1 MPVASLLLS
10 LIGRLLR
17 LIPPHPTLLPALPHP
32 PAAASRLSP
41 LALRLPS
48 FVIHPLAFPATP
60 SNRPRPDHRPEN
72 RPPATHRDPVAPA
85 PAAIQSSCPNAPQIT
100 QESIPPRRTRHSGA
114 LSRNRAF
121 GPLPASAEPICA
133 PPYHPPYPRPQVSIP
148 TTLVPQS
155 PPNSAPPCHPPCQR
169 PRVSTPTSLAPQS
182 HQKSAPPQPKSF
194 LEKTLIAREAP
205 KLPPR
210 QSLSSASRPS
220 QSPSGTFTGR
230 NHPSALRIPAPLSP
244 TRCPMSDFR
253 AVVITDSSRDRGG
266 PSHGLHRTFDRS
278 SDVEVVALADPSDDH
293 RDRWL
298 KESGAATGYAD
309 YRDMLAAES
318 PDIAIIAI
326 HRYHQGRLQTFLDT
340 IAAGVK
346 GVVIEKP
353 IAAQPAH
360 ADQMIAAADA
370 AGARVV
376 LAHRGRENPAIR
388 EAKRQADT
396 GKWGP
401 LIQIKARGKGDHRCG
416 VVDALVLGTHELNT
430 MLYFAEANPISCWG
444 TVLLNGAP
452 AQLSDAMDDEMYES
466 GPQAGDRIFAEYT
479 FPNGIIGSYESLPIG
494 NGSNSGHAL
503 GCDLF
508 FQNAVVTTRSKPDAE
523 IHIFPEGDIFPQA
536 EVGAWQ
542 PLLPDGWTPPAGDIA
557 APYWADWPGREST
570 ACSNRSIGAELVRCL
585 RENTA
590 PVYAS
595 GIHDAAIVVDMI
607 IGPQRSHLEGRRL
620 ALPLESRGN
629 PWEG

>member
-1 MPVASLLLS
+1 MFA
-10 LIGRLLR
+10 
-17 LIPPHPTLLPALPHP
+17 P
-32 PAAASRLSP
+32 PARLPSSRQGHPSTP
-41 LALRLPS
+41 WLALRRAARRLRSLLEKAS
-48 FVIHPLAFPATP
+48 FLAVSRLRTAIAPALGPTAPQSP
-60 SNRPRPDHRPEN
+60 SNCAPPRPKGHSSVLSRKPVVAPRRASVPPQRTPPRPR
-72 RPPATHRDPVAPA
+72 
-85 PAAIQSSCPNAPQIT
+85 
-100 QESIPPRRTRHSGA
+100 RHSGV
-114 LSRNRAF
+114 LSRNPVF
-121 GPLPASAEPICA
+121 V
-133 PPYHPPYPRPQVSIP
+133 PRPQTQP
-148 TTLVPQS
+148 K
-155 PPNSAPPCHPPCQR
+155 
-169 PRVSTPTSLAPQS
+169 STPRRL
-182 HQKSAPPQPKSF
+182 KSF
-194 LEKTLIAREAP
+194 LEKTLTAHEAP
-205 KLPPR
+205 KIPPR
-210 QSLSSASRPS
+210 QPLPSASRPWR
-220 QSPSGTFTGR
+220 SPLSPLAQR
-230 NHPSALRIPAPLSP
+230 NRPSALRIPATPSP
-244 TRCPMSDFR
+244 NRCPMSDFR
-253 AVVITDSSRDRGG
+253 AVVITDSTRDRGG

-278 SDVEVVALADPSDDH
+278 ADVQSVALADPSDDH
-293 RDRWL
+293 RDHWL
-298 KESGAATGYAD
+298 QESGGATGYAD

-326 HRYHQGRLQTFLDT
+326 HRYHQERLQTFLDT

-353 IAAQPAH
+353 IASQPAH
-360 ADQMIAAADA
+360 ADQMVAAADA

-376 LAHRGRENPAIR
+376 LAHRGRENPAVR
-388 EAKRQADT
+388 EAKRQAAT

-444 TVLLNGAP
+444 TVLINGAP

-494 NGSNSGHAL
+494 DGSNSGHAL

-523 IHIFPEGDIFPQA
+523 IHIYPEGDIFPQA

-542 PLLPDGWTPPAGDIA
+542 PLLPADWTPPASDIA

-585 RENTA
+585 RQDTA

-595 GIHDAAIVVDMI
+595 GIHDAAVVVDMI

-620 ALPLESRGN
+620 ALPLEARDN

>member
-1 MPVASLLLS
+1 MPAASLLL
-10 LIGRLLR
+10 LPLKPLLR
-17 LIPPHPTLLPALPHP
+17 LLLSVLALLPVLLSP
-32 PAAASRLSP
+32 PPMAARLSP
-41 LALRLPS
+41 LALPPLVPGLPT
-48 FVIHPLAFPATP
+48 FALRPLAFLPTP
-60 SNRPRPDHRPEN
+60 SSAPRLPAAKRPASFPLALWERVGACPG
-72 RPPATHRDPVAPA
+72 RDPRVRLFRSRRH
-85 PAAIQSSCPNAPQIT
+85 PAAPSHRAVPTAPQT
-100 QESIPPRRTRHSGA
+100 PPKS
-114 LSRNRAF
+114 
-121 GPLPASAEPICA
+121 
-133 PPYHPPYPRPQVSIP
+133 
-148 TTLVPQS
+148 TL
-155 PPNSAPPCHPPCQR
+155 R
-169 PRVSTPTSLAPQS
+169 SL
-182 HQKSAPPQPKSF
+182 KSF
-194 LEKTLIAREAP
+194 LEKTLIAHARPQSPPPGTRQPTPLAASP
-205 KLPPR
+205 NQLHHRSPGQALTPPVPSLSPPPTPRNLQNGPQKPAKARAATAVPPR
-210 QSLSSASRPS
+210 PRPRDHG
-220 QSPSGTFTGR
+220 P
-230 NHPSALRIPAPLSP
+230 ALRIRPTPSP
-244 TRCPMSDFR
+244 NRCPMSDFR
-253 AVVITDSSRDRGG
+253 AVVITDSTRDRGG

-278 SDVEVVALADPSDDH
+278 PDVQTVALADPSNDH
-293 RDRWL
+293 RDHWL
-298 KESGAATGYAD
+298 KDSGAATGYAD

-326 HRYHQGRLQTFLDT
+326 HRYHQERLQTFLDT

-346 GVVIEKP
+346 GIVIEKP
-353 IAAQPAH
+353 IASQPAH
-360 ADQMIAAADA
+360 ADQMVAAADA

-376 LAHRGRENPAIR
+376 LAHRGRENPAVR
-388 EAKRQADT
+388 EAKRQAAT

-401 LIQIKARGKGDHRCG
+401 LVQIKARGKGDHRCG

-444 TVLLNGAP
+444 TVLINGAP
-452 AQLSDAMDDEMYES
+452 AQLRDAMDDEMYES

-542 PLLPDGWTPPAGDIA
+542 PLLPDGWTPPASDIA

-595 GIHDAAIVVDMI
+595 GIHDAAVVVDMI

-620 ALPLESRGN
+620 ALPLEARGN

>member
-1 MPVASLLLS
+1 MPAASLLL
-10 LIGRLLR
+10 LLLKPLLR
-17 LIPPHPTLLPALPHP
+17 LIPPLLTLLPVLLRP
-32 PAAASRLSP
+32 PPMAARLSP
-41 LALRLPS
+41 LALPLPPFVPRLPT
-48 FVIHPLAFPATP
+48 FALRPLAFLPTPTNHPRRPAER
-60 SNRPRPDHRPEN
+60 RPASCPLALWERVGACPG
-72 RPPATHRDPVAPA
+72 RDPGTRVFRSRRH
-85 PAAIQSSCPNAPQIT
+85 PAAPSHRAVPTAPQT
-100 QESIPPRRTRHSGA
+100 PPKSTPRR
-114 LSRNRAF
+114 L
-121 GPLPASAEPICA
+121 
-133 PPYHPPYPRPQVSIP
+133 
-148 TTLVPQS
+148 
-155 PPNSAPPCHPPCQR
+155 
-169 PRVSTPTSLAPQS
+169 
-182 HQKSAPPQPKSF
+182 KSF
-194 LEKTLIAREAP
+194 LEKTLTAREAP
-205 KLPPR
+205 VFVSLPT
-210 QSLSSASRPS
+210 SAPSPSTQRGRPS
-220 QSPSGTFTGR
+220 P
-230 NHPSALRIPAPLSP
+230 HRIPATPSP
-244 TRCPMSDFR
+244 NRCPMSDLR
-253 AVVITDSSRDRGG
+253 AVVITDSTNDRGG

-278 SDVEVVALADPSDDH
+278 PDVQTVALADPSDDH
-293 RDRWL
+293 RDHWL
-298 KESGAATGYAD
+298 QESGAATGYAD

-326 HRYHQGRLQTFLDT
+326 HRYHQERLQAFLDT

-353 IAAQPAH
+353 IASQPAH
-360 ADQMIAAADA
+360 ADQMVAAADA

-376 LAHRGRENPAIR
+376 LAHRGRENPAVR
-388 EAKRQADT
+388 EAKRQAAT

-444 TVLLNGAP
+444 TVLINGAP
-452 AQLSDAMDDEMYES
+452 AQRSDAMDDEMYES

-494 NGSNSGHAL
+494 DGSNSGHAL

-523 IHIFPEGDIFPQA
+523 IHIYPEGDIFPQA

-542 PLLPDGWTPPAGDIA
+542 PLLPDGWTPPASDIA

-595 GIHDAAIVVDMI
+595 GIHDAAVVVDMI

-620 ALPLESRGN
+620 ALPLEARGN

>member
-1 MPVASLLLS
+1 M
-10 LIGRLLR
+10 
-17 LIPPHPTLLPALPHP
+17 
-32 PAAASRLSP
+32 
-41 LALRLPS
+41 
-48 FVIHPLAFPATP
+48 
-60 SNRPRPDHRPEN
+60 
-72 RPPATHRDPVAPA
+72 
-85 PAAIQSSCPNAPQIT
+85 
-100 QESIPPRRTRHSGA
+100 PPRR
-114 LSRNRAF
+114 
-121 GPLPASAEPICA
+121 PLPSE
-133 PPYHPPYPRPQVSIP
+133 
-148 TTLVPQS
+148 
-155 PPNSAPPCHPPCQR
+155 
-169 PRVSTPTSLAPQS
+169 
-182 HQKSAPPQPKSF
+182 
-194 LEKTLIAREAP
+194 
-205 KLPPR
+205 
-210 QSLSSASRPS
+210 SRPWRS
-220 QSPSGTFTGR
+220 AGSPSTQQNR
-230 NHPSALRIPAPLSP
+230 PSALRIPATPSP
-244 TRCPMSDFR
+244 SRCPMSDFR
-253 AVVITDSSRDRGG
+253 AVVITDSTRNRGG

-278 SDVEVVALADPSDDH
+278 PDVQTVALADPSDDH
-293 RDRWL
+293 RDHWL
-298 KESGAATGYAD
+298 QESGAATAYAD
-309 YRDMLAAES
+309 YREMLAAES

-340 IAAGVK
+340 LAAGVK
-346 GVVIEKP
+346 GIVIEKP

-360 ADQMIAAADA
+360 ADQMVAAADA

-376 LAHRGRENPAIR
+376 LAHRGRENPAVR
-388 EAKRQADT
+388 EVKRQAAT

-444 TVLLNGAP
+444 TVLINGAP

-479 FPNGIIGSYESLPIG
+479 FPNGIIGTYESLPIG

-523 IHIFPEGDIFPQA
+523 IHIYPEGDIFPQA
-536 EVGAWQ
+536 EVGAWE
-542 PLLPDGWTPPAGDIA
+542 PLLPADWTPPASDIA

-595 GIHDAAIVVDMI
+595 GIHDAAVVVDMI

-620 ALPLESRGN
+620 ALPLEARGN

>member
-1 MPVASLLLS
+1 MPAASLLL
-10 LIGRLLR
+10 LPLKPLLR
-17 LIPPHPTLLPALPHP
+17 LLLSVLALLPVLLRP
-32 PAAASRLSP
+32 PPMAARLSP
-41 LALRLPS
+41 LALPPPPFVPRLRT
-48 FVIHPLAFPATP
+48 FAIRPLAFLATP
-60 SNRPRPDHRPEN
+60 SNHPRRPAERRPASCPLALWERVGACPG
-72 RPPATHRDPVAPA
+72 RDPGTRVFRSRRH
-85 PAAIQSSCPNAPQIT
+85 PAAPSHRAVPTAPQT
-100 QESIPPRRTRHSGA
+100 PPKSTPRR
-114 LSRNRAF
+114 L
-121 GPLPASAEPICA
+121 
-133 PPYHPPYPRPQVSIP
+133 
-148 TTLVPQS
+148 
-155 PPNSAPPCHPPCQR
+155 
-169 PRVSTPTSLAPQS
+169 
-182 HQKSAPPQPKSF
+182 KSF

-205 KLPPR
+205 VFASPPTATR
-210 QSLSSASRPS
+210 GPS
-220 QSPSGTFTGR
+220 TQRNYPSP
-230 NHPSALRIPAPLSP
+230 HRIPAAPSP
-244 TRCPMSDFR
+244 HRCPMSDFR
-253 AVVITDSSRDRGG
+253 AVVITDSTRDRGG

-278 SDVEVVALADPSDDH
+278 TDVQTVALADPSDDH
-293 RDRWL
+293 RDHWL
-298 KESGAATGYAD
+298 KESGAATSYAD

-340 IAAGVK
+340 LAAGVK
-346 GVVIEKP
+346 GIVIEKP

-360 ADQMIAAADA
+360 ADQMVAAADA

-376 LAHRGRENPAIR
+376 LAHRGRENPAVR
-388 EAKRQADT
+388 EVKRQAAT

-444 TVLLNGAP
+444 TVLINGAP
-452 AQLSDAMDDEMYES
+452 AQLSDALDDEMYES
-466 GPQAGDRIFAEYT
+466 GPQVGDRIFAEYT
-479 FPNGIIGSYESLPIG
+479 FPNGIIGTYESLPIG

-542 PLLPDGWTPPAGDIA
+542 PLLPDGWAPPASDIA

-595 GIHDAAIVVDMI
+595 GIHDAAVVVDMI

-620 ALPLESRGN
+620 ALPLEDRGN